1 MQSLRVKLYMLLAG
15 LLDQPEDVCADFH
28 FSLIA
33 KLLQD
38 APPDSPCRPALE
50 ALEREIVED
59 AHSAA
64 ELHAEYARLFG
75 DERGPGRVPTRS
87 AAWLEER
94 EGREALRIMR
104 SHGMGGAEAAHII
117 GELEFMAYLIADDQA
132 SRPIQ
137 RDFLAS
143 YLARWVPYF
152 AQAVR
157 FAARLPRYRLTA
169 ALLEQVVQ
177 ADLNFLQDEAQAA
190 APTEH
195 LRVA

>member
-1 MQSLRVKLYMLLAG
+1 MQNLRVKLYLLLAG
-15 LLDQPEDVCADFH
+15 LLDLPEEVCANFH

-38 APPDSPCRPALE
+38 APSDWPLRPALE

-59 AHSAA
+59 ASNAA
-64 ELHAEYARLFG
+64 ELHNEYVRLFG
-75 DERGPGRVPTRS
+75 DEQETGMVATTASAWLDKAAGSAARDARS
-87 AAWLEER
+87 A
-94 EGREALRIMR
+94 
-104 SHGMGGAEAAHII
+104 HGMPGDEAGDII

-137 RDFLAS
+137 RDFLES
-143 YLARWVPYF
+143 YLARWTPYF

-169 ALLEQVVQ
+169 ELLEQAIT
-177 ADLNFLQDEAQAA
+177 ADLQYLRRELQPAVL
-190 APTEH
+190 TEH